1 MSVIKSSR
9 NAFACDGAGK
19 NPAAS
24 CCRQSAK
31 MRLTKLSKAQ
41 RQTYDRQRQ
50 RCARKYQDQ
59 SGTMYRSFEAFCCAI
74 LAKDYSRRFAKD

>member
-1 MSVIKSSR
+1 
-9 NAFACDGAGK
+9 
-19 NPAAS
+19 
-24 CCRQSAK
+24 